1 LSRVKL
7 LKFYGLIGYFGK
19 DFAYIKRKHQKN
31 AIDMKKSMAVIDK
44 RCFSAPE
51 GAEKH
56 LIKYYWIGL

>member
-7 LKFYGLIGYFGK
+7 LKLSGLIGYFGK

-44 RCFSAPE
+44 RCFSDPS